1 MKIRLTYLDGRGR
14 AEAIRLILNEC
25 DLEFEDKR
33 ITRDEYVQ
41 MKRTGLLPFGQLPI
55 IDFDGF
61 QLVQSKAI
69 IRYIARLKGLY
80 GCDAK
85 EGALCDMISEALTD
99 VNVLASAWFYSTEDK
114 RPVVEANYESVLP
127 SWLAYFEN
135 LLKTSHH
142 KSYFVGDRLTYA
154 DILVFDW

>member
-1 MKIRLTYLDGRGR
+1 
-14 AEAIRLILNEC
+14 
-25 DLEFEDKR
+25 
-33 ITRDEYVQ
+33 

-154 DILVFDW
+154 DILVFDWLDKKNLDLSNFPLLANFRIYMASRPKIAKYLSARAASSW